1 MKLDFEGSQAAER
14 FIVNRGIDSVLD
26 EKKRIYNGLPDLLS
40 RIAYEELEQL
50 GDEITECQVV
60 YLPQV
65 FVLLESH
72 SKSCSSKL

>member
-1 MKLDFEGSQAAER
+1 MVSNISE
-14 FIVNRGIDSVLD
+14 
-26 EKKRIYNGLPDLLS
+26 KRIYNGLPDLLS

-72 SKSCSSKL
+72 SKSCSSKLWYCIKYKSTGLFWCLL